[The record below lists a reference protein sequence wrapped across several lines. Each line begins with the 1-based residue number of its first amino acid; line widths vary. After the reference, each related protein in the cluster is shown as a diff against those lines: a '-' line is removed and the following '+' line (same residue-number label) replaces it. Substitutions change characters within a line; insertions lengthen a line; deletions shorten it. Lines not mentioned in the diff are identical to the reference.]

1 MNDLEFRSARPS
13 GSREPTVPEADARS
27 SRGSEAWQVA
37 GRRLRAAALL
47 GAALVLPV
55 GADGAFAIDINSAD
69 YVPAPAGANLLL
81 FYSQYA
87 TRSEFVNTS
96 GTTISQNTSLDSYVD
111 ILRYV
116 HYFDV
121 AGFRVAA
128 QTLVPVG
135 TLYNGR
141 VSGTNLDSA
150 AGFADP
156 IFSGVLWLINN
167 KESESYVAVAPYLYA
182 PLGQYDSS
190 QALNMGEN
198 RWKLDLQGAWYQG
211 FGNGIALQI
220 AGDVI
225 WYGSNDEAGGGYQT
239 LTQDNTYQFQ
249 AWLSYAFAPTWS
261 AAVGYSGF
269 WGGTEYL
276 SGIPTGNATQ
286 RDQLRFEL
294 SKFITPTFQVL
305 GLVQRDFNTSGGFP
319 EDFRGTLRL
328 LQVF

>member
-1 MNDLEFRSARPS
+1 MLPL
-13 GSREPTVPEADARS
+13 GT
-27 SRGSEAWQVA
+27 
-37 GRRLRAAALL
+37 L
-47 GAALVLPV
+47 GAH
-55 GADGAFAIDINSAD
+55 AIDINSAD

-87 TRSEFVNTS
+87 TRSEYVSTS
-96 GTTISQNTSLDSYVD
+96 GATISQNTGLDSYVD

-141 VSGTNLDSA
+141 LGGTDLDSA
-150 AGFADP
+150 SGFGDP

-167 KESESYVAVAPYLYA
+167 KESESYFAVAPYLYA
-182 PLGQYDSS
+182 PLGQYDSN
-190 QALNMGEN
+190 QALNVGEN
-198 RWKLDLQGAWYQG
+198 RWKLDLQTAWYQG
-211 FGNGIALQI
+211 FGNGVALQI

-225 WYGSNDEAGGGYQT
+225 WYGSNSDAGGGNAT
-239 LTQDNTYQFQ
+239 LTQDNTYQLQ
-249 AWLSYAFAPTWS
+249 VWLSYAFAPTWS

-276 SGIPTGNATQ
+276 SGVATGNATE